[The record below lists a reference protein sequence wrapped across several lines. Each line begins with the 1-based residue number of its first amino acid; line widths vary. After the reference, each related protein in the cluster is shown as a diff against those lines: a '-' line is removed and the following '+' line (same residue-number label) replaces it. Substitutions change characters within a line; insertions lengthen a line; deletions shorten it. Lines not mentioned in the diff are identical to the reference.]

1 MSEAGATSRI
11 NPWLALWFRPRSAI
25 DAVLSRNWGMISLA
39 IAVAGTVFAVLAGL
53 NDFFHFVDDRLDPTV
68 LALVVSIVLVVALI
82 AVVGYYVGSWLLNAV
97 ARLIGGRGSA
107 AETRAAWAW
116 SSVPLLISS
125 LVALAASL
133 GETSHAGATWLNVS
147 TGLIAWICFAWWIVL
162 ATVMVARVQK
172 FGLLRGFFSILVGV
186 LGLAAVWAFG
196 IRTLVFQPF
205 STPSSAM
212 APTLQ
217 IGDYFFAS
225 KWAYGYSRYSLPFAP
240 AGFEG
245 RVFAH
250 EPRRGDV
257 VVLRNPKDGTEYVK
271 RIIGLPGD
279 EIQLKR
285 ARLFINGNLVE
296 RRAVEGASPMR
307 DPMGEPIVAPT
318 YDEYL
323 PSGAVHRIVQIEGDD
338 GEWSNTN
345 VFVTPPGAYFVL
357 GDNRDNSVDSRMDS
371 QGPGFVA
378 FANLVGRA
386 ELIYYSVER
395 EPATGRPRPR
405 IDRVGLGVQ

>member
-1 MSEAGATSRI
+1 
-11 NPWLALWFRPRSAI
+11 
-25 DAVLSRNWGMISLA
+25 
-39 IAVAGTVFAVLAGL
+39 
-53 NDFFHFVDDRLDPTV
+53 
-68 LALVVSIVLVVALI
+68 
-82 AVVGYYVGSWLLNAV
+82 
-97 ARLIGGRGSA
+97 
-107 AETRAAWAW
+107 
-116 SSVPLLISS
+116 
-125 LVALAASL
+125 
-133 GETSHAGATWLNVS
+133 
-147 TGLIAWICFAWWIVL
+147 
-162 ATVMVARVQK
+162 MVARVQK

-225 KWAYGYSRYSLPFAP
+225 KWVYGYSRYSLPFAP
-240 AGFEG
+240 AGSKE
-245 RVFAH
+245 VFAH

-296 RRAVEGASPMR
+296 RRAVKGASPMR

-357 GDNRDNSVDSRMDS
+357 GDNRDNSVDSANGFA
-371 QGPGFVA
+371 GPWFRC
-378 FANLVGRA
+378 F
-386 ELIYYSVER
+386 R
-395 EPATGRPRPR
+395 EPRRTRRVDLLFRRTGARYGPPETAHRPRRPR
-405 IDRVGLGVQ
+405 RTVTPRERDPLGSNRHCEFRTGLRPVRLG